1 MWITVTRP
9 RLEKLIREELGLG
22 NGNIEGMRD
31 LMDEM
36 ILESS
41 GFADTAAEEAAK
53 INSQVGASYST
64 DQSYWGDL
72 GIVTGEDLA
81 RSVLAQTYSDR
92 YKSSN
97 GIRPRWVK
105 FDEMSI
111 DEIQAMI
118 NDLDDEEDDYG
129 EEDRDYQD
137 YEDRDYASAANDE
150 IEAEKEIMRTP
161 EEGEDLP
168 KTMGMGRRPLEGPA
182 RLVRRGRKIS
192 EEKHVKVTRRQLRKF
207 IFESINE
214 ILQPDRVPSDYYEQG
229 RAPTLMS
236 ITDDMLKGIELEEAD
251 GVVDDTIIAP
261 PVVGEMEIKL
271 VRNLIDA
278 YKSLRNGESIRYPLS
293 AQDLDSLLGL
303 SQGGVL
309 NDPAMG
315 FSSDQKMIMGAVG
328 VVSVL
333 ILVAVALGYS
343 VKVKGKAGDTEGELV
358 LQAPGD
364 TFDEIEVDEEEVDVT

>member
-9 RLEKLIREELGLG
+9 RLEKLIREELGNG
-22 NGNIEGMRD
+22 NGSIEGMRG

-41 GFADTAAEEAAK
+41 GFAATAAEEAAK

-64 DQSYWGDL
+64 DQSYWGSL
-72 GIVTGEDLA
+72 GIATGEDLA

-92 YKSSN
+92 YKSIN

-118 NDLDDEEDDYG
+118 NDLDDEEDDYD

-137 YEDRDYASAANDE
+137 YEDRDYARTANDE
-150 IEAEKEIMRTP
+150 IETEKELMRTP

-192 EEKHVKVTRRQLRKF
+192 EEKHVKVTRTQLRKF
-207 IFESINE
+207 IFESLNE
-214 ILQPDRVPSDYYEQG
+214 TF
-229 RAPTLMS
+229 APGG
-236 ITDDMLKGIELEEAD
+236 IADDM
-251 GVVDDTIIAP
+251 IISP
-261 PVVGEMEIKL
+261 PAVGEMEIKL

-278 YKSLRNGESIRYPLS
+278 YKALRNGESIRYPLS
-293 AQDLDSLLGL
+293 GSDLNALLTL
-303 SQGGVL
+303 SPRGVL
-309 NDPAMG
+309 NNPAEG
-315 FSSDQKMIMGAVG
+315 FSADQKMIMAIVG

-343 VKVKGKAGDTEGELV
+343 VKVKGKHGDTEGELV
-358 LQAPGD
+358 LRAPGD
-364 TFDEIEVDEEEVDVT
+364 TSDEIEVDEEEVDVT